1 MVIYRYQCET
11 CGYIRDVERKMSADP
26 VAEMPCAT
34 PCTGM
39 LSRVYGAAI
48 QVFRPFTTSGIEG
61 RQTDYTSASQ
71 RDAALAANKVTMDG
85 NLIVR
90 HTPPPPAVEKVDFN
104 LVKKMIR
111 EGNHE

>member
-11 CGYIRDVERKMSADP
+11 CANTVDVERKMSADP
-26 VAEMPCAT
+26 VAEMACQPGCS
-34 PCTGM
+34 GR

-48 QVFRPFTTSGIEG
+48 QVFRPFTTSSIEG
-61 RQTDYTSASQ
+61 RPTDYTSTLQ

-85 NLIVR
+85 NLTVS
-90 HTPPPPAVEKVDFN
+90 HTPPPAAVKKVDFN